1 MKICKCI
8 QVSKV
13 TFCSARFIYW
23 FSEVLFGSAR
33 SYLAQRG
40 YIRFSKVIF
49 SPTKLY
55 SVQQGYIETEI
66 CALQGGILEATHP
79 ALCAGDLIIALK
91 YNVYCE

>member
-1 MKICKCI
+1 M
-8 QVSKV
+8 
-13 TFCSARFIYW
+13 
-23 FSEVLFGSAR
+23 
-33 SYLAQRG
+33 AQRG
-40 YIRFSKVIF
+40 FIRFSKVIF

-91 YNVYCE
+91 QFEFKRPGHLSAV